1 MVIASA
7 VREAALWE
15 PRRGDTSS
23 AQGEA
28 LGMAD
33 HNVHSPEGAVASRK

>member
-1 MVIASA
+1 MG
-7 VREAALWE
+7 
-15 PRRGDTSS
+15 PRSGAPKGRDPS

-33 HNVHSPEGAVASRK
+33 QNVNSPEGAVAGCE